1 MNMKVYEMIQELAR
15 YDAAMEVEVNIYA
28 KDYSTSATVQE
39 GAEDGDE
46 VEVKLDIDEDIS
58 DFDIQ
63 EYVPYRRYKKVRLN
77 IELS

>member
-1 MNMKVYEMIQELAR
+1 MKVYEMIQELAR
-15 YDAAMEVEVNIYA
+15 YDADMEVEVNIYA
-28 KDYSTSATVQE
+28 KGYSTSATAQE
-39 GAEDGDE
+39 DAEDGDE

-63 EYVPYRRYKKVRLN
+63 EYVPYRGYKKVRLN